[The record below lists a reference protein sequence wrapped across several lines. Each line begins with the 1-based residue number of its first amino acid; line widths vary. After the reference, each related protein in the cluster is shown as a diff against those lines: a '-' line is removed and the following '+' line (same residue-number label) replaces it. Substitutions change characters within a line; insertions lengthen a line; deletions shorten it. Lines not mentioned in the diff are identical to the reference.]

1 MTGQAE
7 KLLQEAMNL
16 DPAERARLA
25 AELLASLDDTE
36 DDVQEAWAAEIERRS
51 KLAEKEPGTDWRTV
65 LDQVRD
71 DVLRR

>member
-16 DPAERARLA
+16 EPAERAKLA

-36 DDVQEAWAAEIERRS
+36 DDVQEAWAAEIQRRS
-51 KLAEKEPGTDWRTV
+51 AVAEKEPGTDWRKV
-65 LDQVRD
+65 LEQVREE
-71 DVLRR
+71 VLHR